1 MKKLMLWT
9 FLLLIMGKCFSYE
22 ITFIYTLPASS
33 VQVAIKNFPAS
44 TYNMEKISDS
54 FWKYDI
60 DLQQGKYY
68 YQYIVDG
75 KETYDPDNNDY
86 EIIQNRFLNYK
97 QVGEDET
104 GMPKLKYE
112 HSMKRM
118 FINPVRYGEI
128 YLCIGVEKATN
139 QKINILVNGDIAS
152 TESFIIDDTQYQR
165 FHVKSSAKLLK
176 YLFVCEKDNKVYTI
190 GSSKD
195 GSKMFEFDFDNPQIS
210 YFDPPQWTKG
220 SIYYQIFP
228 DRFFNGDTEND
239 PLAVRPWYEEYTSNT
254 LSSYFYGGDLAGIIE
269 KIDYLKELSVGCI
282 YMNPIFEAP
291 STHKYNTTD
300 YLKVDPSFGNEK
312 ILSDLI
318 QKAHS
323 QDIKI
328 LLDGVFNHTG
338 DTFFAMKENFLRQQ
352 KSQYLDWYHI
362 LSFPITKSSK
372 SYKCWWDYPDL
383 PQLNL
388 YNPKVR
394 AYIAQVVSKWSGV
407 GTDGWRLDAV
417 DQIPN
422 WFWKEFFMPLIKG
435 INKDLFIVGEYWK
448 DSSIYFEEPSFD
460 SVMNYIFRDA
470 AIAYAKGG
478 SSQNFINSVSTY
490 LKKYPP
496 QVLHSLWNMLGSHDT
511 ERIFTVLGQDFEKLR
526 IAVALQMTFIG
537 SPIIYYG
544 DEAGLT
550 GEKDPFCRK
559 PFPWDKERFNN
570 NIYSLYKTLT
580 AFRAE
585 NAALKYGSFKVICS
599 KLGILAY
606 EREYENDKV
615 IVIMN
620 SRSSANSCSIELDS
634 QYKDL
639 FSGTYYKKIET
650 VGPKE
655 VLILYRER

>member
-1 MKKLMLWT
+1 
-9 FLLLIMGKCFSYE
+9 MGKCFSYE

-33 VQVAIKNFPAS
+33 VQVAIEGLPGG
-44 TYNMEKISDS
+44 TYDMQRIGES
-54 FWKYDI
+54 FWKHDI

-75 KETYDPDNNDY
+75 KETYDPGNNDY
-86 EIIQNRFLNYK
+86 EIVHDRLLNYK
-97 QVGEDET
+97 YVGEDET
-104 GMPKLKYE
+104 GMPKIKYE
-112 HSMKRM
+112 HSMQRM

-139 QKINILVNGDIAS
+139 QKINILVNGDILS
-152 TESFIIDDTQYQR
+152 SESFIVDDTQYQR
-165 FHVKSSAKLLK
+165 FHVKSNAKILK
-176 YLFVCEKDNKVYTI
+176 YLFICEKDKTVYTI

-195 GSKMFEFDFDNPQIS
+195 SSKMFEFDFDNPKIS
-210 YFDPPQWTKG
+210 YFDPPQWAKG

-239 PLAVRPWYEEYTSNT
+239 PSTVRPWYEEYTSQS
-254 LSSYFYGGDLAGIIE
+254 LSSHFYGGDLAGIIQ

-300 YLKVDPSFGNEK
+300 YMKVDPSFGNEK
-312 ILSDLI
+312 TLIDLL

-323 QDIKI
+323 QEIKI
-328 LLDGVFNHTG
+328 VLDGVFNHTG
-338 DTFFAMKENFLRQQ
+338 DTFFAMKENFLKQQ
-352 KSQYLDWYHI
+352 NSQYLDWYNI

-394 AYIAQVVSKWSGV
+394 AYIAQVVSKWSGAGV
-407 GTDGWRLDAV
+407 DGWRLDAV

-422 WFWKEFFMPLIKG
+422 WFWKEFFMPLAKG
-435 INKDLFIVGEYWK
+435 INKELFIVGEYWK

-490 LKKYPP
+490 LNKYPP